1 MPFRRRH
8 AGLLLPPPQI
18 LEGLNLTMA
27 QFVDVCILSGC
38 DYCETI
44 KGVAATTALKEI
56 KKWGTLE
63 EVVAHLDKDKVRVAA
78 RGWVVAAVGI

>member
-1 MPFRRRH
+1 
-8 AGLLLPPPQI
+8 
-18 LEGLNLTMA
+18 MA

-63 EVVAHLDKDKVRVAA
+63 EVVAHLDKEKVRVVA
-78 RGWVVAAVGI
+78 RDWVVAAVGI